1 VLVRAAAGGTDSC
14 ELNRNRVLTDGARA
28 DSVPNLE
35 IETGE
40 AIGAAHASATGRFDD
55 LQLYYLQSR
64 GVPEDEARRLVV
76 RGFFADVIHQIGVP
90 DVQDLLMAAIEAELT
105 TAMYATSG
113 AEQS

>member
-1 VLVRAAAGGTDSC
+1 
-14 ELNRNRVLTDGARA
+14 
-28 DSVPNLE
+28 
-35 IETGE
+35 
-40 AIGAAHASATGRFDD
+40 
-55 LQLYYLQSR
+55 
-64 GVPEDEARRLVV
+64 VPEDEARRLVV